1 MNPHSLESSGHAVR
15 SSLRPCRLL
24 FRRATLFVCLSII
37 TIIGIL
43 FSAGTLP
50 DVKNYQLSWTT
61 FNQTSL
67 DAFSAWL
74 WHLNSSHQYPQ
85 QINRSNEDL
94 RLFDTLMSRAVN
106 GSARYYFNDFEYF
119 RMIREDFPL
128 TQSAARLAGA
138 TGLVPLFPS
147 TLDPKDVLFI
157 IMGSAKSIGR
167 ARLMVETWLRW
178 TKGNFF
184 IFTETTNAT
193 VPMVSLPEL
202 RNKTTKADA
211 QHRQLIGS
219 QWLMKNRSDLVRTVK
234 WFMFVDDDTWVNV
247 PALFSYLQLFDH
259 RVSLSLGYV
268 WDHMWVADAAYFSGG
283 AGVVLSQPAFVS
295 MVPAIYSKE
304 CPFHT
309 YNDVT
314 WLHCQKRKGVTKIHS
329 SRFVP
334 ETLTLVG
341 PYNQLTPVEYVDKI
355 TFHYILNPIIA
366 RRMTCDVAA
375 YWKWPMEGCETVKR
389 ENMNILGFRQKDAA
403 KINDN
408 KTLST

>member
-1 MNPHSLESSGHAVR
+1 MDSHLLESSDDTVR
-15 SSLRPCRLL
+15 ASLRPLRPFFKRASIFACLL
-24 FRRATLFVCLSII
+24 II
-37 TIIGIL
+37 CIIGIL
-43 FSAGTLP
+43 TITGP
-50 DVKNYQLSWTT
+50 PPVMKNYRQLWMRL
-61 FNQTSL
+61 NQTSL
-67 DAFSAWL
+67 HPLHSRL
-74 WHLNSSHQYPQ
+74 WNPNTQNPHV
-85 QINRSNEDL
+85 NRSSEDL
-94 RLFDTLMSRAVN
+94 KLFDTLISRAVN
-106 GSARYYFNDFEYF
+106 GSARYYLNDFEYF

-128 TQSAARLAGA
+128 TESAARLAGA

-157 IMGSAKSIGR
+157 IMGSAKSINR

-202 RNKTTKADA
+202 RNKTTKEDA
-211 QHRQLIGS
+211 QHRQLLGS
-219 QWLMKNRSDLVRTVK
+219 QWLMKNRSDLVKTVK

-259 RVSLSLGYV
+259 RVSLSFGYV

-283 AGVVLSQPAFVS
+283 AGVVLSHPAFVS

-314 WLHCQKRKGVTKIHS
+314 WLHCQKKKGVTKIHS

-334 ETLTLVG
+334 DTLFLMG

-375 YWKWPMEGCETVKR
+375 YWKWPVEGCETVKR
-389 ENMNILGFRQKDAA
+389 ENMKILGFRQKDAA